1 MAIQQYKQL
10 YTPQEVAD
18 ILQLNVIT
26 IYSYIRKKV
35 LSAVKMGRN
44 YRVAKTDLD
53 KFIESNKTN

>member
-10 YTPQEVAD
+10 YTPKEVAD

-26 IYSYIRKKV
+26 VYSYIRKKV
-35 LSAVKMGRN
+35 LPAVKMGRN

-53 KFIESNKTN
+53 KFIESNKTY